1 MIEFHASSRT
11 IHRRIADTRIAIRS
25 VFSGSKSATTVMTG
39 TKEKQTDLKNNRDM
53 LVEEHEDDKNN
64 RKKKENFMGRERERD
79 IRGG

>member
-1 MIEFHASSRT
+1 
-11 IHRRIADTRIAIRS
+11 
-25 VFSGSKSATTVMTG
+25 MTG